1 MKFIGRVSRSR
12 PPHSMKSRR
21 KLAEANKWMRQPE
34 NANGGKGRA
43 VCAS

>member
-1 MKFIGRVSRSR
+1 MKQTKIKVNI
-12 PPHSMKSRR
+12 KSIKKSKR
-21 KLAEANKWMRQPE
+21 KMAEENEWVRQPE